1 MEALVD
7 REPGG
12 AAVVGA
18 ERAGGRNRDY
28 DPVRVVGIEN
38 DGVEAHPARA
48 RLPEMSFHL
57 AQPGKFGPALST
69 VRRAEQ
75 CGVLDASVDGIGVGK
90 GRLHVPNTLEF
101 PWVLRS
107 VVPHM
112 RSGIAV
118 VTEVV
123 SDWLPCFAGVVR
135 ALHHLAEPTARL
147 RRINAIRIYGR
158 AFEVVDLP

>member
-7 REPGG
+7 REPSG

-28 DPVRVVGIEN
+28 DPVRVVGIED

-48 RLPEMSFHL
+48 RLPEMAFNL
-57 AQPGKFGPALST
+57 AQPGKLGPALPT
-69 VRRAEQ
+69 VSGAEKG
-75 CGVLDASVDGIGVGK
+75 GVLVAGVDGVGVGK
-90 GRLHVPNTLEF
+90 GRLQVPNALEF
-101 PWVLRS
+101 PRVLRA
-107 VVPHM
+107 VVPHV

-118 VTEVV
+118 IAEVV
-123 SDWLPCFAGVVR
+123 ADRFPRLAGVVR

-147 RRINAIRIYGR
+147 RRINAIWI
-158 AFEVVDLP
+158 